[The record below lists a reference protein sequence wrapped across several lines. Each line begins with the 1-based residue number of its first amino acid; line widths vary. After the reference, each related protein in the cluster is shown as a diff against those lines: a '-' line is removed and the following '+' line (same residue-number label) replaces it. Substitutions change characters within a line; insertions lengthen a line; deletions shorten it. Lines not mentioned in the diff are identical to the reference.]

1 MSKAREPDAE
11 LMSMTRAQ
19 VGTWRAAV
27 ESGNDERAKLDNL
40 IIKLKETGH
49 SYAQI
54 REVTGFGT
62 ATIQMILAK
71 AGVLP
76 SQSTGNSRKGP

>member
-11 LMSMTRAQ
+11 LIAQTRAQ
-19 VGTWRAAV
+19 LRQWRASV
-27 ESGNDERAKLDNL
+27 ENANDDRARLNQL

-54 REVTGFGT
+54 REVTEFGT
-62 ATIQMILAK
+62 ATIQLILAK
-71 AGVLP
+71 AGML
-76 SQSTGNSRKGP
+76 